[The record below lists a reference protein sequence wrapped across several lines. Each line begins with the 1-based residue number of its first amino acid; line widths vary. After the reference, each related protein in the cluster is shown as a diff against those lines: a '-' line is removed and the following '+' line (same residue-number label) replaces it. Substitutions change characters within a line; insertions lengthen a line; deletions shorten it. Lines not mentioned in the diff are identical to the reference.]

1 MVSYNNFDK
10 EGKYIFIDGV
20 YKENDVVLFI
30 PHDTIVVLDNKTWE
44 LN

>member
-1 MVSYNNFDK
+1 MVSYNNFDR
-10 EGKYIFIDGV
+10 ERKYILSEDG